1 MQNNLKQIKIK
12 SLSHLTYPQALKD
25 ASAPANIIYKDNN
38 KQKRDPLNGLASK
51 VNTSLQSQLK
61 SASINNNTKRFNLN

>member
-12 SLSHLTYPQALKD
+12 SSSHLTYPQALKD

-38 KQKRDPLNGLASK
+38 KQKRIL
-51 VNTSLQSQLK
+51 
-61 SASINNNTKRFNLN
+61 